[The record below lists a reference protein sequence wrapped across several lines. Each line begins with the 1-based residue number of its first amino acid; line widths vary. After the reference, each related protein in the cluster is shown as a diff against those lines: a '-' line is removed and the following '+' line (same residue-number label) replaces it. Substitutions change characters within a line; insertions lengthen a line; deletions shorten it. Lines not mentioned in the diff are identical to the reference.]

1 MNDIWLIYPIYLNI
15 YLAFLR
21 HLTTMAIEVY
31 KILHQE
37 SPSYLQ
43 DLIKIKDTKY
53 CFRYDNITEIPSVRT
68 TRYGLKSASIA
79 AARVAIP

>member
-1 MNDIWLIYPIYLNI
+1 
-15 YLAFLR
+15 
-21 HLTTMAIEVY
+21 MAIEVY

-53 CFRYDNITEIPSVRT
+53 CFRYNITEIPSVRT
-68 TRYGLKSASIA
+68 TSP
-79 AARVAIP
+79 AIEVVR